1 MIRIE
6 LHGFRAESSKIM
18 NEVRALLLSTSYVET
33 SRIRLA
39 IVGDIVV
46 DMENHDAPFIR
57 VISNSERDTEIS
69 VLLRR
74 FYPEVEF
81 IKAEYLR

>member
-6 LHGFRAESSKIM
+6 LHGFGAETRNTL
-18 NEVRALLLSTSYVET
+18 NELRKLLSSTSFVET
-33 SRIRLA
+33 SRIRLSV
-39 IVGDIVV
+39 VGNIVV
-46 DMENHDAPFIR
+46 DMENHEAPFIR